1 METTTNQMEALIL
14 EHMDELDRQGGIV
27 DGVASG
33 WVQAEVN
40 RQAYE
45 LEKRL
50 RSGDFPKVGVNIH
63 VDEDEDEA
71 GRDVEFHPYRKG
83 EANKQLLRLA
93 KVKDQRDDEEVART
107 LAALRAAA
115 ESGANVMPPTLDAV
129 EAYATVGEVIGAL
142 KDVFGTYKEPVRF

>member
-1 METTTNQMEALIL
+1 ME
-14 EHMDELDRQGGIV
+14 ELDDQGGIV

-45 LEKRL
+45 LEKKL

-71 GRDVEFHPYRKG
+71 GRDMEFHPYRKG
-83 EANKQLLRLA
+83 EADKQLDRLA
-93 KVKDQRDDEEVART
+93 KVKEQRDDEQVART
-107 LAALRAAA
+107 LAAVRAAA
-115 ESGANVMPPTLDAV
+115 ESETNVMPPILDAV
-129 EAYATVGEVIGAL
+129 EAYATVGEVISTL